1 MGIAIAIIGLVLLI
15 TLAAFLAAS
24 ETALM
29 RVSRIRVKFLVEKQ
43 VPRAGKLDK
52 LIENPD
58 YFLPPLLLMVLIVQL
73 TSASL
78 ATWAATRLT
87 HSAGIGVLVG
97 TIVLTFFMF
106 IFGELVPKAAASHE
120 SEKFALAV
128 TRPVG
133 FLSWILHPL
142 AVGFELIAKGV
153 LHIFRRGVSTS
164 EVIVRDEGEIR
175 AMVTAAEEHDVIEEE
190 EKEMIHS
197 VFEFSDTM
205 VREVMVPRPDMVALP
220 DTATVKDALVLT
232 IEKGYSRIPVYKSE
246 LDNVRGVLYA
256 KDLMSYLQRGQLGIT
271 VDKVKRE
278 ALVVPETRV
287 LSDMLRDFR
296 QKKVHMAIVVDEYGT
311 VAGLVTIEDLLEEI
325 VGEIFDEF
333 DREIDL
339 VEKLG
344 EDRYRVD
351 ARINIDDLNEI
362 LEIELPKE
370 EDVDTVGGL
379 VFKILGHVPV
389 PGETFNYNGVSVRV
403 EKLRN
408 NRISK
413 VLMTLIPKTEKGG
426 PGANA
431 PDRRA

>member
-1 MGIAIAIIGLVLLI
+1 MAIAIGFIGIALLI
-15 TLAAFLAAS
+15 ALAAFLAAS

-43 VPRAGKLDK
+43 VARADKLDK

-78 ATWAATRLT
+78 ATWIATRLL
-87 HSAGIGVLVG
+87 HNPGIGVLIG
-97 TIVLTFFMF
+97 TIVLTFF
-106 IFGELVPKAAASHE
+106 AAASHE
-120 SEKFALAV
+120 SERFALAV

-133 FLSWILHPL
+133 FLSWLLHPL
-142 AVGFELIAKGV
+142 AVLFELIARGILRV
-153 LHIFRRGVSTS
+153 FRKGVSTTD
-164 EVIVRDEGEIR
+164 VIVRDEGEIK

-220 DTATVKDALVLT
+220 DSATVKDAIVLT
-232 IEKGYSRIPVYKSE
+232 IEKGYSRIPVYSVE
-246 LDNVRGVLYA
+246 LDNIKGVLYA
-256 KDLMSYLQRGQLGIT
+256 KDLMLYLQRGQLDAT
-271 VDKVKRE
+271 VEKVVRE

-296 QKKVHMAIVVDEYGT
+296 QRKVHMAVVVDEYGT

-351 ARINIDDLNEI
+351 ARINIDDLNEVLQI
-362 LEIELPKE
+362 DLPKE
-370 EDVDTVGGL
+370 DDVDTVGGL
-379 VFKILGHVPV
+379 VFKVLGHVPK
-389 PGETFNYNGVSVRV
+389 PGETFDYNGVSVSV
-403 EKLRN
+403 EKLHN

-413 VLMTLIPKTEKGG
+413 VLMTMIPRKNKGG
-426 PGANA
+426 P
-431 PDRRA
+431 